1 MNREK
6 PACIQE
12 VDEGEWMC
20 IVLYHGAWEEKLDVE
35 IRIGEFSDG
44 TQFEE
49 EIRTCLV
56 CGDQDISYPC

>member
-1 MNREK
+1 MNRKK

-12 VDEGEWMC
+12 IEEGEWAC
-20 IVLYHGAWEEKLDVE
+20 IVLYAGAWDEKLDVDIRE
-35 IRIGEFSDG
+35 IEMDG
-44 TQFEE
+44 YWLEE

>member
-12 VDEGEWMC
+12 VEEGEWMC
-20 IVLYHGAWEEKLDVE
+20 IVLYAGAWDEKLDVD
-35 IRIGEFSDG
+35 IRIGEFADG

-56 CGDQDISYPC
+56 CGDQDISYPG